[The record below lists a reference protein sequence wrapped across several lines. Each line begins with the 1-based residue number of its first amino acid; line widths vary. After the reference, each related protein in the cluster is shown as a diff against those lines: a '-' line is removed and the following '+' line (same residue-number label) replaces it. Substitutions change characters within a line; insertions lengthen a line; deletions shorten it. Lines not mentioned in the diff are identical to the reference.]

1 MYRVVLTMPNPMMVR
16 LPDLVDMQPQ
26 KVFMTDIVTGSFF
39 HPPEQNSAVD

>member
-16 LPDLVDMQPQ
+16 LPDLVDIQPQ

-39 HPPEQNSAVD
+39 HPPEQSSAVD